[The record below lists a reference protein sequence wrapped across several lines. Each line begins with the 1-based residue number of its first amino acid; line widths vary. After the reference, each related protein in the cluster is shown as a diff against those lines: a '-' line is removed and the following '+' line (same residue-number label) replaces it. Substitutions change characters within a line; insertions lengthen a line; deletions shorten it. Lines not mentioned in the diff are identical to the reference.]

1 MENKDRLEWQAKLK
15 KDIKL
20 TSRSFKSGEVV
31 TLVRGPNGTVHIQH
45 IKSATVAP
53 EHWELAW
60 NEKAV
65 AELLDRKDKK

>member
-1 MENKDRLEWQAKLK
+1 MENSRLEWQARLK
-15 KDIKL
+15 RDIEL
-20 TSRSFKSGEVV
+20 TSRKFVAGDVV

-45 IKSATVAP
+45 FKSATVAP

-65 AELLDRKDKK
+65 EELLNKKDNK